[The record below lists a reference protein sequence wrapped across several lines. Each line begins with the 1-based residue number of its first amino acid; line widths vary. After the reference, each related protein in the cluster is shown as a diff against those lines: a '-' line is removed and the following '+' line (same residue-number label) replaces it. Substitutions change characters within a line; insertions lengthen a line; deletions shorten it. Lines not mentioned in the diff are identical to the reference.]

1 MCLSKAYMD
10 RNGTKEL
17 LMQEIASVEVS
28 EGKLLLRTLFGERE
42 EIKAS
47 IKQVDFVNGS
57 IILENPDKP

>member
-28 EGKLLLRTLFGERE
+28 DGKLLLRTIFGERE

-47 IKQVDFVNGS
+47 IKQVDFVNSS

>member
-1 MCLSKAYMD
+1 MD

-17 LMQEIASVEVS
+17 LMQELASVEVS
-28 EGKLLLRTLFGERE
+28 EGKLLLRTLFGERK